1 MGPQSNVLTRG
12 PPQVVQR
19 PNFLSFKEPKDRF
32 QGTNSATLCSLAGRY
47 DKPIPTRVLA
57 PIDCLK
63 IPALHFRL

>member
-32 QGTNSATLCSLAGRY
+32 QGTNSATLLAWRAG
-47 DKPIPTRVLA
+47 TTTLF
-57 PIDCLK
+57 L
-63 IPALHFRL
+63 LGS